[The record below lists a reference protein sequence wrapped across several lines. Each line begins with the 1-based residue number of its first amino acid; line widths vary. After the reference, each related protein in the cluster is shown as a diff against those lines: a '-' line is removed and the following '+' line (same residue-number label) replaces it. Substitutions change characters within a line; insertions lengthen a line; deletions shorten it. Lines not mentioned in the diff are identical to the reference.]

1 MPEKRKREKVVAEI
15 TLAHLTQIAQ
25 ETGRALTSE
34 EGIDFLNQNGH
45 AYAMWT
51 KMMQAGEEYIKAA
64 LEQQSP
70 VAVTRAS
77 VHRRMAM

>member
-25 ETGRALTSE
+25 ATGRTLTQE

-51 KMMQAGEEYIKAA
+51 KMMQAGEEYIKTA
-64 LEQQSP
+64 LGQQAP
-70 VAVTRAS
+70 VAIARPT
-77 VHRRMAM
+77 HRRLAV